1 VVARLGLI
9 PLFPATAL
17 LMGVGFLF
25 AFGFTVGCL
34 FLAEVQAPADPLA
47 WVFAALLLAFFLGFP
62 VALLFVQWN
71 DPRDIEFLK
80 RFLASTLSPMTPPR

>member
-1 VVARLGLI
+1 MVARLGLV
-9 PLFPATAL
+9 PLFAASVV

-34 FLAEVQAPADPLA
+34 FLAEVQAPSEPLA
-47 WVFAALLLAFFLGFP
+47 WVFAAMVLAFLLGFP
-62 VALLFVQWN
+62 AALLFVKWN

-80 RFLASTLSPMTPPR
+80 RFLAGTLR